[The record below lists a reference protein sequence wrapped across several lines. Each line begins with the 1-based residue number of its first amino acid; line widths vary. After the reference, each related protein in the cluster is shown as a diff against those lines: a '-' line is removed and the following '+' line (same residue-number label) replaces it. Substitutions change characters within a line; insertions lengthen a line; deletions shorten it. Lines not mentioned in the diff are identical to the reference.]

1 MFVSNRY
8 IVSIGSNFHPEQNVA
23 KAQQLITTYFDE
35 VHFVHCRWTLP
46 VGDIYQSNFYNTA
59 AAFSTPLSA
68 EALKRQLKLF
78 EAQIGRPGA
87 ETGGYRA
94 YRPGHYCLQWTHRS
108 CRLRTVSVC
117 QRSRRRVVI
126 HEKRINMPANDT
138 T

>member
-78 EAQIGRPGA
+78 EAQIGRTPEQKPAGIVPIDLDIIA
-87 ETGGYRA
+87 CNG
-94 YRPGHYCLQWTHRS
+94 
-108 CRLRTVSVC
+108 
-117 QRSRRRVVI
+117 
-126 HEKRINMPANDT
+126 RIVHADYERFPFVKEAVDELLSMKNE
-138 T
+138 